1 MIEKKLNIVFMGTP
15 EFAVASLEALINNGF
30 NIVGVITAPDKPAG
44 RGQKI
49 QMSAVKEYALKNDLH
64 VLQPTN
70 LKDEQFLNELR
81 SLKPD
86 LQIVVAFR
94 MLPESVWNLPPHGTY
109 NLHAS
114 LLPKYRGAAPINWS
128 IINGDKESGVT
139 TFKLTHEIDTG
150 NILFQE
156 KVKIN
161 DTTNAGEL
169 HDELMKVGAG
179 LIVRTAKVIEDHANG
194 NGELNF
200 IKQDDTLATH
210 APKIFKDT
218 CKINWNEPINKVYN
232 LIRGMSPYPA
242 AYTELVDATGQILS
256 LKLFSTDIIIDDN
269 DKAAAGAVNT
279 DNKTFIKIQGNGGS
293 LMVKELQLQGK
304 KRMTTKEFLNGY
316 RFPESTILK

>member
-1 MIEKKLNIVFMGTP
+1 MSEKKLNIVFMGTP
-15 EFAVASLEALINNGF
+15 EFAVASLDALLKNGF
-30 NIVGVITAPDKPAG
+30 NVVGVITAPDKPAG

-49 QMSAVKEYALKNDLH
+49 QISAVKEYALNHNLH

-70 LKDEQFLNELR
+70 LKDESFLNELR
-81 SLKPD
+81 SLSPD

-114 LLPKYRGAAPINWS
+114 LLPKYRGAAPVNWS

-156 KVKIN
+156 KVKIS
-161 DTTNAGEL
+161 DTTSAGEL

-179 LIVRTAKVIEDHANG
+179 LIGKTVKVIEDHANG
-194 NGELNF
+194 KGELQF

-210 APKIFKDT
+210 APKIFKET
-218 CKINWNEPINKVYN
+218 CKINWNKPVSEVCN

-242 AYTELVDATGQILS
+242 AYTELVDANGQSLS
-256 LKLFSTDIIIDDN
+256 LKIFSAEIILEN
-269 DKAAAGAVNT
+269 SEGEFAGTVKT
-279 DNKTFIKIQGNGGS
+279 DNRTYIKIQGNGGS
-293 LMVKELQLQGK
+293 LLVKELQLQGK
-304 KRMTTKEFLNGY
+304 KRMATKEFLNGY
-316 RFPESTILK
+316 KFQQLTILK